1 MKWLNN
7 KTEGLIN
14 FSDLKSGKV
23 KVAYTVMIIFLVVLA
38 ISCLLPVVWAAMSAL
53 KQPEEMYRIPPTF
66 FPTTVDLSR
75 VKKIVS
81 QVHIGHYLLNT
92 IWIILGCWI
101 VDVLFNGLAGYVLS
115 KIRPKGTPVVE
126 TLIFWSMM
134 LPGISMAPLY
144 MTFVDL
150 PILHIDISG
159 TFFPL
164 WIMAGCN
171 AFNIMLFRNFFN
183 GIPKDYMEAAKIDGC
198 SDWKIFFRIILPLSK
213 PVLAVV
219 TIYSVIGSWNN
230 FMWPYLLLEGTSH
243 EPLSVLLFHISNGAL
258 PLPDNDA
265 LLIAMFAAIPPIII
279 YAFLAKHIN
288 GGLNMIGIKG

>member
-171 AFNIMLFRNFFN
+171 AFNIMLFRNFF
-183 GIPKDYMEAAKIDGC
+183 
-198 SDWKIFFRIILPLSK
+198 DWHIQRRKTNPDAFYGGFKRLRCN
-213 PVLAVV
+213 
-219 TIYSVIGSWNN
+219 WNRA
-230 FMWPYLLLEGTSH
+230 WYQ
-243 EPLSVLLFHISNGAL
+243 
-258 PLPDNDA
+258 
-265 LLIAMFAAIPPIII
+265 
-279 YAFLAKHIN
+279 K
-288 GGLNMIGIKG
+288 